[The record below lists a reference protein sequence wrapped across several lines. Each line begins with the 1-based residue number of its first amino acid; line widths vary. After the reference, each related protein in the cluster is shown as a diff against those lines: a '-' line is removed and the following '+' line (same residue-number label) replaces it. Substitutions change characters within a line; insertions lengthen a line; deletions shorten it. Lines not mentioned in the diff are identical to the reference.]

1 MASKE
6 QCDRFATE
14 MAHRFEE
21 FTTWAVE
28 HWPNKDTP
36 LLSSDFAESRKEIGH
51 ILGSRLNEGRSD
63 LTEPSGNDDGGQ
75 FVQMT
80 PAPWP

>member
-6 QCDRFATE
+6 QCDRFAAE

-21 FTTWAVE
+21 FTAWAVE
-28 HWPNKDTP
+28 HWPHKDMP
-36 LLSSDFAESRKEIGH
+36 LLSSDFAESRKEIGQ
-51 ILGSRLNEGRSD
+51 ILGSRLSEGRTD
-63 LTEPSGNDDGGQ
+63 LAEPSGDDAAR
-75 FVQMT
+75 FVQTT